1 VDHPRI
7 RKTRPLSRRSREGL
21 CASGIGIEV
30 CDICVPARAE
40 IVTQFIK
47 VGALLAGIF
56 LLGGCAH
63 RSGALGAGEHRSGA
77 PGAAEPNRHPEPD
90 LVGRQ
95 PDLVGRRHVVAPGET
110 LYRVAKAY
118 GVSPEALAAKNG
130 IEDPRTLAVGQD
142 LIIPE
147 PESGTLSEQ
156 SPPPLKEK
164 ERPASLVRGKGASSN
179 PSLRGDL
186 EWPLRG
192 VLYTRFGRKGRDVHD
207 GIDLAAPLGTP
218 IRAARSGTVIYAGE
232 QRGYGLIAIIEHAN
246 GLTTLYA
253 HNRELKVKTGQR
265 VGDGQVIATVG
276 ESGRTTGPHLHFEV
290 RKEGVPVDPLDHL
303 GAIPR

>member
-1 VDHPRI
+1 
-7 RKTRPLSRRSREGL
+7 LSALRT
-21 CASGIGIEV
+21 
-30 CDICVPARAE
+30 E
-40 IVTQFIK
+40 IVTHLIK
-47 VGALLAGIF
+47 VGSLLAAIF

-77 PGAAEPNRHPEPD
+77 LGAGEPSGHPEPD
-90 LVGRQ
+90 LVAGQ

-110 LYRVAKAY
+110 LFRVAKAY

-147 PESGTLSEQ
+147 PESGGPSAQE
-156 SPPPLKEK
+156 PPPMSLKENA
-164 ERPASLVRGKGASSN
+164 RPASLVRGKGASSN
-179 PSLRGDL
+179 ASLRGDL

-207 GIDLAAPLGTP
+207 GIDLAAPVGTP
-218 IRAARSGTVIYAGE
+218 IKAARSGTVIYAGE

-253 HNRELKVKTGQR
+253 HNRELRVKTGQR
-265 VGDGQVIATVG
+265 VSDGQVIATVG

-303 GAIPR
+303 GAFPR

>member
-1 VDHPRI
+1 MRTAKGRNCLHLAGV
-7 RKTRPLSRRSREGL
+7 
-21 CASGIGIEV
+21 
-30 CDICVPARAE
+30 
-40 IVTQFIK
+40 
-47 VGALLAGIF
+47 ALLAAIF
-56 LLGGCAH
+56 LLGACAHRSGALGTGEH
-63 RSGALGAGEHRSGA
+63 RSGALGAGEPSSHL
-77 PGAAEPNRHPEPD
+77 EPD
-90 LVGRQ
+90 LVGNQ
-95 PDLVGRRHVVAPGET
+95 PDGVGPLPDPSGRQSELIGRRHVVASGET

-130 IEDPRTLAVGQD
+130 IDDPRTLAVGQD

-147 PESGTLSEQ
+147 PESGGPS
-156 SPPPLKEK
+156 SPDQPPMPLK
-164 ERPASLVRGKGASSN
+164 ERPASLVRGKGASTN
-179 PSLRGDL
+179 ASLRGDL

-192 VLYTRFGRKGRDVHD
+192 VLYTRFGRKGKEAHD

-218 IRAARSGTVIYAGE
+218 IKAARSGTVIYAGE

-253 HNRELKVKTGQR
+253 HNRELRVKTGQQ
-265 VGDGQVIATVG
+265 VSDGQVIATVG

>member
-1 VDHPRI
+1 MEHPGI
-7 RKTRPLSRRSREGL
+7 RKTRPLSRGSHRGPR
-21 CASGIGIEV
+21 ASGIGIEV
-30 CDICVPARAE
+30 YDICVPARAQN
-40 IVTQFIK
+40 VAQFVR
-47 VGALLAGIF
+47 VGALLASI
-56 LLGGCAH
+56 LVLGGCAH
-63 RSGALGAGEHRSGA
+63 RSGALGAGEPHS
-77 PGAAEPNRHPEPD
+77 HPEPD
-90 LVGRQ
+90 LVAGQ

-110 LYRVAKAY
+110 LFRVAKAY

-147 PESGTLSEQ
+147 PEIGGPSAPEQ
-156 SPPPLKEK
+156 PPMPLKENL
-164 ERPASLVRGKGASSN
+164 RPASLVRGKGASSN
-179 PSLRGDL
+179 ASLRGDL

-207 GIDLAAPLGTP
+207 GIDLAAPVGTP
-218 IRAARSGTVIYAGE
+218 IKAARSGTVIYAGE
-232 QRGYGLIAIIEHAN
+232 QRGYGLIAIIEHSN

-253 HNRELKVKTGQR
+253 HNRELRVKTGQR
-265 VGDGQVIATVG
+265 VSDGQVIATVG

-303 GAIPR
+303 GAFPR